1 MSNEGPRPPNPDNR
15 ARALDAVQVMMV
27 PVSFGALVILGQVPV
42 PGLILTAA
50 YTFAGGNLAV
60 LVFRKVAGLLPPPK

>member
-1 MSNEGPRPPNPDNR
+1 MANEGQRPPNPNR
-15 ARALDAVQVMMV
+15 VLDTIQVMLV
-27 PVSFGALVILGQVPV
+27 PISIGASIILGQTQV